1 MRRITRKIGFDY
13 EGKVWGSSNV
23 RLSYSFLGYLKLKYV
38 LEDIAGV
45 NGRILDVGCGGGGFA
60 KGIRVYRPDLEVYGV
75 DINKNAIKKANVN
88 SKGVHFKIGDIYNK
102 AHEVNLPTTDADLDI
117 NYQADEI
124 TDVGTSDDQRVIQ
137 KGQVAGYILHQWK
150 KLS

>member
-1 MRRITRKIGFDY
+1 MMRRITRKIGFDY

-88 SKGVHFKIGDIYNK
+88 SKGVHFKIGDIYK
-102 AHEVNLPTTDADLDI
+102 LPYKDSFFDVVVVADVL
-117 NYQADEI
+117 EHLE
-124 TDVGTSDDQRVIQ
+124 
-137 KGQVAGYILHQWK
+137 KP
-150 KLS
+150 